1 MNFDI
6 KKYLKE
12 ARVLLLLIIIA
23 FTVKSTLIEIY
34 VVPTGSMEN
43 EILVGDLLIGN
54 KFTYGM
60 RTPNWI
66 GIPYTRIGF
75 DIPYTRLPGFK
86 SVKNGDVAMFE
97 YPRDPFQKYV
107 KRCIGIP
114 SDTISIIDG
123 EILVNG
129 KIMPFPKNAKYVSF
143 KEADLNND
151 GWINQL
157 DYNMIN
163 PDNSRR
169 FQVALRKAQFTVK
182 NQANVFDTLFNT
194 NSTILLDK
202 DYQLNPYKE
211 NFVYSSNNKDYPT
224 IQEQYL
230 MGTIYPYF
238 DGNTDNIEPFVVPS
252 KDMIINFKDWY
263 NEKNEWISLITLL
276 VQDGNKV
283 TLDGIE
289 FVMEDPESVA
299 QISGILKYKLFPN
312 PQAQRENYHNI
323 KNDLKIKNKRDKKD
337 NPWNI
342 YDNPFLYTFEQD
354 ISLVKSID
362 LNQDKN
368 MDENDLVNDQIYK
381 SFIEKYSPDNI
392 QKIIN
397 KSYDGSTFLF
407 GLNFYKEF
415 VDKYI
420 YNNLMVNGVNIADL
434 KNYQVLCNY
443 YLFIGDNRDNSLDSR
458 FWGFVPDYQIL
469 GTPLLSLLNISKFK
483 IRFKTIN

>member
-1 MNFDI
+1 MKVDV

-123 EILVNG
+123 EILVNS

-163 PDNSRR
+163 SDNSRR

-238 DGNTDNIEPFVVPS
+238 DGNTDNIKPFVVPT
-252 KDMIINFKDWY
+252 KDMVINFKDWY

-312 PQAQRENYHNI
+312 PSAQRDNYHNI
-323 KNDLKIKNKRDKKD
+323 KADLKIKNKRDKKD

-354 ISLVKSID
+354 IKLVKSID
-362 LNQDKN
+362 LNQDN
-368 MDENDLVNDQIYK
+368 TMDENDLVNDQIYK
-381 SFIEKYSPDNI
+381 SFIEKYSQDEI
-392 QKIIN
+392 KRIIN
-397 KSYDGSTFLF
+397 NSYDGSTFLF
-407 GLNFYKEF
+407 GLNYYKEF

-420 YNNLMVNGVNIADL
+420 YNNLKVNGTYISDL
-434 KNYQVLCNY
+434 KNYQVLCDY

>member
-1 MNFDI
+1 MKVDV

-123 EILVNG
+123 EILVNS
-129 KIMPFPKNAKYVSF
+129 KIMPFPQNAKYVSF

-163 PDNSRR
+163 SDNSRR

-238 DGNTDNIEPFVVPS
+238 DGNTDNIKPFVVPS
-252 KDMIINFKDWY
+252 KDMVINFKDWY

-276 VQDGNKV
+276 IQDGNKV

-312 PQAQRENYHNI
+312 PTAQRENYHNI
-323 KNDLKIKNKRDKKD
+323 KAELKIKNKRDKKD

-354 ISLVKSID
+354 IKLVKSID
-362 LNQDKN
+362 LNQDQI

-381 SFIEKYSPDNI
+381 SFIKKYSQDEI
-392 QKIIN
+392 KRIIN
-397 KSYDGSTFLF
+397 ESYDGSTFLF
-407 GLNFYKEF
+407 GLNYYKEF

-420 YNNLMVNGVNIADL
+420 YNNLMINGTHIADL
-434 KNYQVLCNY
+434 KNYQVLCDY

>member
-86 SVKNGDVAMFE
+86 TVKNGDVAMFE

-123 EILVNG
+123 EIFVNG
-129 KIMPFPKNAKYVSF
+129 KIMPFPENAKYVSF

>member
-86 SVKNGDVAMFE
+86 PVKNGDVAMFE

-123 EILVNG
+123 EIFVNG
-129 KIMPFPKNAKYVSF
+129 KIMPFPENAKYVSF

-312 PQAQRENYHNI
+312 PKAQRENYHNI

-381 SFIEKYSPDNI
+381 SFIEKYSQDNI

>member
-86 SVKNGDVAMFE
+86 PVKNGDVAMFE

-123 EILVNG
+123 EILVNS
-129 KIMPFPKNAKYVSF
+129 KIMPFPENAKYVSF

-238 DGNTDNIEPFVVPS
+238 DGNTDNIKPFVVPA
-252 KDMIINFKDWY
+252 KDMVINFKDWY
-263 NEKNEWISLITLL
+263 SEKNEWISLITLL

-312 PQAQRENYHNI
+312 PSAQRDNYHNI
-323 KNDLKIKNKRDKKD
+323 KSDLKIKNKRDKKD

-354 ISLVKSID
+354 IKLVKSID
-362 LNQDKN
+362 LNQDN
-368 MDENDLVNDQIYK
+368 TMDENDLVNDQIYK
-381 SFIEKYSPDNI
+381 SFIKKYSQDEI
-392 QKIIN
+392 KRIIN
-397 KSYDGSTFLF
+397 NSYDGSTFLF
-407 GLNFYKEF
+407 GLNYYKEF

-420 YNNLMVNGVNIADL
+420 YNNLMVNGTRIADL
-434 KNYQVLCNY
+434 KNYQVLCDY

-469 GTPLLSLLNISKFK
+469 GTPLLSLLNISKLK

>member
-1 MNFDI
+1 MKIDF
-6 KKYLKE
+6 KKYIKE
-12 ARVLLLLIIIA
+12 ARVLLLLVIIA

-60 RTPNWI
+60 RTPDWI

-86 SVKNGDVAMFE
+86 KVENGDVAMFE
-97 YPRDPFQKYV
+97 YPRDRFQKYV

-114 SDTISIIDG
+114 NDTISILNG
-123 EILVNG
+123 EITING
-129 KIMPFPKNAKYVSF
+129 EIMPFPSNAKYITF

-157 DYNMIN
+157 DYNKIN
-163 PDNSRR
+163 STNNRR

-182 NQANVFDTLFNT
+182 NQANVYDSLFNT
-194 NSTILLDK
+194 SSTILLDR
-202 DYQLNPYKE
+202 DYQLNPYKS
-211 NFVYSSNNKDYPT
+211 NFIYSSDNRDYPT

-238 DGNTDNIEPFVVPS
+238 DGNTDNIKPFVVPH
-252 KDMIINFKDWY
+252 KGMKINFKNWY
-263 NEKNEWISLITLL
+263 NDKNEWISLITLL
-276 VQDGNKV
+276 IQDRNEV
-283 TLDGIE
+283 TLDGFH

-299 QISGILKYKLFPN
+299 QISGILRYKLFPN
-312 PQAQRENYHNI
+312 PSKQRDNYHNI
-323 KNDLKIKNKRDKKD
+323 KTELKLKNKINKKD

-342 YDNPFLYTFEQD
+342 YENPFLYSFESD
-354 ISLVKSID
+354 VTLVKSID
-362 LNQDKN
+362 LNQDGK
-368 MDENDLVNDQIYK
+368 MDENDFVNDNIYK
-381 SFIEKYSPDNI
+381 SFIKDYTENEID
-392 QKIIN
+392 KIIKDN
-397 KSYDGSTFLF
+397 YDGSRFLF
-407 GLNFYKEF
+407 GLNFYKDY
-415 VDKYI
+415 VDQYV
-420 YNNLMVNGVNIADL
+420 YNNLMINGKKMSDIN
-434 KNYQVLCNY
+434 NYEVLNDY

>member
-1 MNFDI
+1 MKVDV

-123 EILVNG
+123 EILVNS

-163 PDNSRR
+163 SDNSRR

-238 DGNTDNIEPFVVPS
+238 DGNTDNIKPFVVPT
-252 KDMIINFKDWY
+252 KDMVINFKDWY

-312 PQAQRENYHNI
+312 PSAQRDNYHNI
-323 KNDLKIKNKRDKKD
+323 KADLKIKNKRDKKD

-354 ISLVKSID
+354 IKLVKSID
-362 LNQDKN
+362 LNQDN
-368 MDENDLVNDQIYK
+368 TMDENDLVNDQIYK
-381 SFIEKYSPDNI
+381 SFIEKYSQDEI
-392 QKIIN
+392 KRIIN
-397 KSYDGSTFLF
+397 NSYDGSTFLF
-407 GLNFYKEF
+407 GLNYYKEF

-420 YNNLMVNGVNIADL
+420 YNNLKVNGTYIADL
-434 KNYQVLCNY
+434 KNYQVLCDY

>member
-123 EILVNG
+123 EIFVNG
-129 KIMPFPKNAKYVSF
+129 KIMPFPENAKYVSF

-381 SFIEKYSPDNI
+381 SFIEKYSQDNI

>member
-86 SVKNGDVAMFE
+86 PVKNGDVAMFE

-123 EILVNG
+123 EIFVNG
-129 KIMPFPKNAKYVSF
+129 KIMPFPENAKYVSF

-238 DGNTDNIEPFVVPS
+238 DGNTDNIKPFVVPA
-252 KDMIINFKDWY
+252 KDMVINFKDWY
-263 NEKNEWISLITLL
+263 SEKNEWISLITLL

-312 PQAQRENYHNI
+312 PSAQRDNYHNI
-323 KNDLKIKNKRDKKD
+323 KSDLKIKNKRDKKD

-354 ISLVKSID
+354 IKLVKSID
-362 LNQDKN
+362 LNQDN
-368 MDENDLVNDQIYK
+368 TMDENDLVNDQIYK
-381 SFIEKYSPDNI
+381 SFIKKYSQDEI
-392 QKIIN
+392 KRIIN
-397 KSYDGSTFLF
+397 NSYDGSTFLF
-407 GLNFYKEF
+407 GLNYYKEF

-420 YNNLMVNGVNIADL
+420 YNNLMVNGTHIADL
-434 KNYQVLCNY
+434 KNYQVLCDY